1 MNIQF
6 DSKWKYIFKT
16 TNHNPNYRSFIIS
29 VEKPNKDLLF
39 PSAECDLQIITVP
52 VSISI
57 PGITDVD
64 NYLDT
69 LHQIVDGCKLV
80 KCHNF
85 KINDPVVVWNNSR
98 LLRVF
103 RHFKEFNEE
112 TGEIICFDAG
122 MTSWSVEND
131 VSFSSWSNWRLP
143 TTEELKER
151 GYVTS
156 LS

>member
-1 MNIQF
+1 MSIKF
-6 DSKWKYIFKT
+6 DSKWKYISKAKEQPYPSSICVVVLSRKKP
-16 TNHNPNYRSFIIS
+16 TNCYLEDTQNSIFICIP
-29 VEKPNKDLLF
+29 K
-39 PSAECDLQIITVP
+39 IIT
-52 VSISI
+52 I
-57 PGITDVD
+57 PGVTDVD

-80 KCHNF
+80 KCHNL
-85 KINDPVVVWNNSR
+85 KINPVT
-98 LLRVF
+98 RVF

-112 TGEIICFDAG
+112 TGKIICFG
-122 MTSWSVEND
+122 SGRTSWSLD
-131 VSFSSWSNWRLP
+131 GQDHFSSFSNWRLP

>member
-1 MNIQF
+1 MNIKF

-80 KCHNF
+80 KCYNL
-85 KINDPVVVWNNSR
+85 KVNEPVVVWHNNPVT
-98 LLRVF
+98 RVF

-112 TGEIICFDAG
+112 TGKIICFG
-122 MTSWSVEND
+122 SGRTSWSLD
-131 VSFSSWSNWRLP
+131 GQDHFSSWSNWRLP
-143 TTEELKER
+143 TAEELKER